1 MEQDALKRW
10 LEKRKKT
17 SDPDEEFL
25 EILAETMRDP
35 GIMNGK

>member
-1 MEQDALKRW
+1 MEQDALNRW

-17 SDPDEEFL
+17 SEPVEEFL

>member
-1 MEQDALKRW
+1 MEQDALNRW

-17 SDPDEEFL
+17 SELDEEFL

>member
-17 SDPDEEFL
+17 SEPDEEFL

-35 GIMNGK
+35 GILSGK

>member
-1 MEQDALKRW
+1 MEQDALNRW

-17 SDPDEEFL
+17 SEPDEEFL

>member
-10 LEKRKKT
+10 LEKRKK
-17 SDPDEEFL
+17 SSEPDEEFL

-35 GIMNGK
+35 GILNSK

>member
-10 LEKRKKT
+10 LEKRKNT
-17 SDPDEEFL
+17 SEPDEEFL

>member
-17 SDPDEEFL
+17 LEPDEEFL

-35 GIMNGK
+35 GILNGK